1 MKIKT
6 SRLSMIVGSLMLL
19 LVFLVPIWKIRLEAP
34 QFPEGINMYI
44 WVNQITGDTESTLQN
59 MNILNHYIGMQKI
72 EPDSIPELQYFPYI
86 LIFMCILGVIIGLF
100 ADRKYFMAWVVLLL
114 LLGLLGIY
122 DFYMWEYNYG
132 HNLNPMAPIKVPGMV
147 YQPPLIGSKYLLNFK
162 AISYPV
168 TGTYILG
175 VSSILAIFAFFKS
188 KVKKGEKDEKA
199 I

>member
-1 MKIKT
+1 
-6 SRLSMIVGSLMLL
+6 MIVGSLMLL

-175 VSSILAIFAFFKS
+175 VCAILAIFAFFKS